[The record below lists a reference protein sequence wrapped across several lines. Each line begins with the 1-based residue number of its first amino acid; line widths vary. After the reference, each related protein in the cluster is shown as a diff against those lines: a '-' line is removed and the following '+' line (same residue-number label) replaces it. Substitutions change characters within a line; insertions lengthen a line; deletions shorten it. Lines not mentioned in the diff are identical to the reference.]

1 MNFSYLE
8 SIRMICIDLSHKSTD
23 FIAGEVSIRAD
34 KPCVTQTHAG
44 YELYCPKPTFCEIHL
59 DSVTTRFTLK
69 LFYFRS
75 TDRPDTKLSIF
86 TSNQVESQI
95 FYFFH

>member
-1 MNFSYLE
+1 
-8 SIRMICIDLSHKSTD
+8 MICIDLSHKSTD
-23 FIAGEVSIRAD
+23 FMAREVYIRAD

-59 DSVTTRFTLK
+59 DSVTTGFTLK

-75 TDRPDTKLSIF
+75 TDRPDTKLAIL
-86 TSNQVESQI
+86 TSDQVKSHI
-95 FYFFH
+95 LCFFH